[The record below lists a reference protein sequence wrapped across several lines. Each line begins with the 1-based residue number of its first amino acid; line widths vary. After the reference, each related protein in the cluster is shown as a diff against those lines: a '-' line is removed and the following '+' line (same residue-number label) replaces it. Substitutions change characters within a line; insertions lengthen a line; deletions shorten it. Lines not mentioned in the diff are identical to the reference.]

1 MRKTLLLTV
10 GCLLG
15 IWTFCYAQ
23 NNPIIPDYLSSGG
36 VGNNLNT
43 GTPQVWSLLKYGGSA
58 PNLYTGTVSASIPL
72 YTYQDEDFTLPVVL
86 NYASNGYMPNIQASD
101 VGLGWFLNTGGVITR
116 TVRGV
121 PDDYMSAGLWG
132 YFFNNQDFTNESWN
146 LWANYINGQ
155 DKEMYSIKSGSMS
168 VETEPDIYTFSFP
181 GHYGKFI
188 STGGKIHVF
197 DTDDPHGE
205 YSVEIYDPLVTSKV
219 ITIVTGMDTVIS
231 FWRKTR
237 RRSWRSLMP
246 MEADLFGPKLVICRR
261 KRVQLTRKMVRQS
274 CPKTGIS
281 PRLPLLT
288 GVSLPSIT
296 EMISKQFGMWKIAGS
311 GVLL

>member
-205 YSVEIYDPLVTSKV
+205 YSVEIYAPLVTSKV
-219 ITIVTGMDTVIS
+219 ITIVTGDGY
-231 FWRKTR
+231 R
-237 RRSWRSLMP
+237 
-246 MEADLFGPKLVICRR
+246 
-261 KRVQLTRKMVRQS
+261 
-274 CPKTGIS
+274 
-281 PRLPLLT
+281 
-288 GVSLPSIT
+288 
-296 EMISKQFGMWKIAGS
+296 
-311 GVLL
+311 